1 MPMQDYGY
9 TGSSGTGSS
18 GMMFRPSESGIGSAQ
33 QYVTPRPGGN
43 GGFSQLLG
51 LGESKYNEGLAEDR
65 IEQLRKDYQDAV
77 DAAQAGNIT
86 GGVYG
91 DTNFNVDTKTLD
103 FKGNEKF
110 QNMLTGLYNQTNNYE
125 TSDPYQLAETLYD
138 YNTPNREKFIANQQN
153 ELDERLRARGMINS
167 SGGNAMVGELAQSQ
181 MMAMSDERMKN
192 LLTGQE
198 IANSENSRYQ
208 SAITALNNTNT
219 GVINQN
225 TSATNLGVDV
235 AQSDGLAA
243 AYTNQAA
250 TKQKTGS
257 GIADILGIAGGAIAG
272 PVGSMFGTAV
282 GSFFS

>member
-1 MPMQDYGY
+1 MARGDYLARTKG
-9 TGSSGTGSS
+9 GTVNQ
-18 GMMFRPSESGIGSAQ
+18 I
-33 QYVTPRPGGN
+33 PRPGNNMLGSLIN
-43 GGFSQLLG
+43 TGIGF
-51 LGESKYNEGLAEDR
+51 GESKYNEGLAEDR

-91 DTNFNVDTKTLD
+91 DTNFNADTKTLD
-103 FKGNEKF
+103 FKGNEQF

-125 TSDPYQLAETLYD
+125 TADPYQLAEKLYD

-181 MMAMSDERMKN
+181 MMAMSDERMKS

-235 AQSDGLAA
+235 PQSDGLAA

-272 PVGSMFGTAV
+272 PVGSMFGKFA
-282 GSFFS
+282 GKFFS

>member
-1 MPMQDYGY
+1 MAMVGQYG
-9 TGSSGTGSS
+9 TSGN
-18 GMMFRPSESGIGSAQ
+18 IGNFLTTPATPE
-33 QYVTPRPGGN
+33 VPPRPGGIN
-43 GGFSQLLG
+43 LEGGFKSMLG
-51 LGESKYNEGLAEDR
+51 IGEAKYNEGLAKDR

-91 DTNFNVDTKTLD
+91 DTNFNANTKTLD
-103 FKGNEKF
+103 FKGNEQF

-125 TSDPYQLAETLYD
+125 TADPYQLAEKLYD

-153 ELDERLRARGMINS
+153 QLDERLNARGMGFSS
-167 SGGNAMVGELAQSQ
+167 SGNEMFGELAQSQ
-181 MMAMSDERMKN
+181 MMAMNDERMKS

-198 IANSENSRYQ
+198 IANSENARYQ

-257 GIADILGIAGGAIAG
+257 GIADILGIAGGAVAG
-272 PVGSMFGTAV
+272 PVGSMFGKIA

>member
-1 MPMQDYGY
+1 MARGKYGRSIGGG
-9 TGSSGTGSS
+9 TNLSGQKYNA
-18 GMMFRPSESGIGSAQ
+18 M
-33 QYVTPRPGGN
+33 PRPGGN
-43 GGFSQLLG
+43 MLEGGFGQLLG
-51 LGESKYNEGLAEDR
+51 LGEAKYNEGLAEDR

-91 DTNFNVDTKTLD
+91 DTNFNADTKTLD
-103 FKGNEKF
+103 FKGNEQF

-181 MMAMSDERMKN
+181 MMAMSDERMKS

-235 AQSDGLAA
+235 PQSDGLAA